1 MNIVLIFFGIRPEA
15 IKMASL
21 VNAFSYPDFV
31 WLMNKSKIIITD
43 SGGVQHEAPSLG
55 KTVLVMRD
63 ITETPESRLN
73 LK

>member
-1 MNIVLIFFGIRPEA
+1 
-15 IKMASL
+15 MASL

-73 LK
+73 LKWKLETKTMTSEPSRQ